1 MSKKLT
7 VKQKAKNKA
16 AYKQI
21 RKVWKERLESQMTY
35 KQFKKLVLNEARG
48 TSLSIKEA
56 ANKLGNSYYLL
67 GDTDTN
73 HRAYLTQAKKNLLTG
88 MKENFRGTYDE
99 LRRKAGR
106 FTKGEHLADK
116 ITWDE
121 LEDAYILTSSTGDKY
136 AIRTDQSP
144 KNMYLEQI

>member
-1 MSKKLT
+1 MSRRLT

-21 RKVWKERLESQMTY
+21 RKVWEDRVEGKMTY

-48 TSLSIKEA
+48 TDLSVKEA
-56 ANKLGNSYYLL
+56 AKKLGNSYAL
-67 GDTDTN
+67 GFGDYK
-73 HRAYLTQAKKNLLTG
+73 AQAKENLLSS
-88 MKENFRGTYDE
+88 MKAKYRATYDE

-116 ITWDE
+116 LTWDE
-121 LEDAYILTSSTGDKY
+121 LEDAYILTSSTGDRY